1 MSNLEIG
8 IIGDSQTGKTNLI
21 SVYKGVGF
29 FESITP
35 TIGIDSYSIELTSP
49 KNINYKLKIIDTA
62 GQEQYDSLT
71 LNTFKKCRGLIL
83 VYSIDNENSF
93 NNIKNKWID
102 KIKEA
107 FDISKL
113 SIVLVGNKIDLKERN
128 ITEDEG
134 KKLAEDNNFKF
145 FEASAKSGKNVNEI
159 FQTIFEMIIK
169 NIESDKEIKKNDSNI
184 ILELDNNGVKI
195 IKKKKFCC

>member
-1 MSNLEIG
+1 MSLEIG
-8 IIGDSQTGKTNLI
+8 IIGDSQTGKTSLI
-21 SVYKGVGF
+21 NVYCGNS
-29 FESITP
+29 FEENIIS
-35 TIGIDSYSIELTSP
+35 TIGYVDHIKELTSP

-62 GQEQYDSLT
+62 GQEKYDSLT
-71 LNTFKKCRGLIL
+71 LYTFKKCIGLIL